1 MRVIQQLRIDV
12 LKLLLEY
19 DKGPTLEKV
28 TEKAERYMNWIMTG
42 DLNMKV
48 DENELYPKVR

>member
-1 MRVIQQLRIDV
+1 MKVVQTLRLDV

-28 TEKAERYMNWIMTG
+28 TEKAERYINWITTG
-42 DLNMKV
+42 DLDTKAEET
-48 DENELYPKVR
+48 DLYPKVK